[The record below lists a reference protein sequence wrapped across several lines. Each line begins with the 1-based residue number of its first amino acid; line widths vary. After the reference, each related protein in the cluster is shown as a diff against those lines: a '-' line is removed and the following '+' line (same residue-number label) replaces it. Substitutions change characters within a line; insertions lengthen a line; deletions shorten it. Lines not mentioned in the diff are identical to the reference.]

1 VLRPLTLVFAAS
13 SIAFIAAAQARAA
26 LWLLLVTGALAG
38 ASMPGLGSMVRARW
52 STLLAGSGRMHTAF
66 ALESVIDEMIF
77 IVGPALVTLL
87 ATEVRPAAGTR
98 SAVPSAA
105 SGTDRGPG
113 GRRWS
118 AGLPS
123 PSA

>member
-1 VLRPLTLVFAAS
+1 
-13 SIAFIAAAQARAA
+13 
-26 LWLLLVTGALAG
+26 
-38 ASMPGLGSMVRARW
+38 
-52 STLLAGSGRMHTAF
+52 HTAF

-105 SGTDRGPG
+105 S
-113 GRRWS
+113 
-118 AGLPS
+118 
-123 PSA
+123 